1 MDDAQNPS
9 LVNRGSE
16 DGLLGRGAT
25 PATTAVADGAGS
37 RSKPGPAAGF
47 LVQLALA
54 MHAVAE
60 RQRGRI
66 DDVIAERAAAQRDRT
81 RARARLEA
89 GELRRLADDDLKG
102 IEEWSEAEVAR
113 IRDEARRRAEE
124 RRAALEEYLR
134 RHEAIIEAEIGSVD
148 RAIADY
154 RGTLDQ
160 FFARLGASMDP
171 SEIAR
176 HAESVPA
183 MPDLEEIRSSARAEA
198 VAATTSEAGT
208 RYQATPAEYVDR
220 TGDTPLVGVM
230 GEGLRGE
237 ERDPSLSVADF

>member
-9 LVNRGSE
+9 LVDRASE
-16 DGLLGRGAT
+16 DGLQGRGAA
-25 PATTAVADGAGS
+25 PARTAAVDGTGS
-37 RSKPGPAAGF
+37 RSNPGPAAGF

-66 DDVIAERAAAQRDRT
+66 DDAIAERAAAQRDRT

-102 IEEWSEAEVAR
+102 IAEWSETEVAR
-113 IRDEARRRAEE
+113 IRDEARRRTDE

-148 RAIADY
+148 EAIADY
-154 RGTLDQ
+154 RGRLDQ
-160 FFARLGASMDP
+160 FFGRLGATMDP

-176 HAESVPA
+176 HAEFVPP

-198 VAATTSEAGT
+198 VAATTNEAGT
-208 RYQATPAEYVDR
+208 RYHATPTDYVDR
-220 TGDTPLVGVM
+220 AGNTPLVGVM
-230 GEGLRGE
+230 GEASRE
-237 ERDPSLSVADF
+237 QDRDASLSVPDF